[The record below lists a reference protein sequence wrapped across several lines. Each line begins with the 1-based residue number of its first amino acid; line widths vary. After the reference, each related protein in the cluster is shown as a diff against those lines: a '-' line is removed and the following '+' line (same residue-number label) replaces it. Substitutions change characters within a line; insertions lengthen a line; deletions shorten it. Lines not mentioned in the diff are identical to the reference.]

1 MHNAV
6 TAFKPL
12 GPNEYVVT
20 PFKAYAPFSYTY
32 TSGSSTNSGDLNI
45 SFGIKYTTVGGLRTE
60 DTSQELFDSVVQT
73 FYSPLPYAFYGID
86 SASYKPT
93 GSVFVV
99 SVTQDVFGE
108 EIRPGSFNI
117 SIGASSL
124 YDDTKGNLIIS
135 QSGTGYKI
143 GRIFYDKGIAVLKP
157 TSSIAGGGLT
167 TNGICIVSGT
177 AVNVSFSSS
186 VKLYEHNVQ
195 VKLTPTDFNFSG
207 YNPSTV
213 KPFYTGSSI
222 TPLQSMMSRSMNPS
236 SDVYVRPYITS
247 IGLYNANDE
256 LVAVAKLSNPIQR
269 TFDSKQTFV
278 VKFDT

>member
-1 MHNAV
+1 MNNPV

-32 TSGSSTNSGDLNI
+32 TSASSTNSSDLDI
-45 SFGIKYTTVGGLRTE
+45 LYGVKYSTASGLRVENST
-60 DTSQELFDSVVQT
+60 QEVFDSVVQT
-73 FYSPLPYAFYGID
+73 FYSAIPYTFYGID

-93 GSVFVV
+93 GSVFVI

-108 EIRPGSFNI
+108 EILPGSFNV
-117 SIGASSL
+117 SIGASSA
-124 YDDTKGNLIIS
+124 YDDSKGNLIIS
-135 QSGTGYKI
+135 NTKI
-143 GRIFYDKGIAVLKP
+143 GRIFYDKGIAVLRP
-157 TSSIAGGGLT
+157 TSSISGGGLT

-177 AVNVSFSSS
+177 SVNVSFSSS
-186 VKLYEHNVQ
+186 IMLHEHSVKLRLN
-195 VKLTPTDFNFSG
+195 PTDFNFSG
-207 YNPSTV
+207 YNPTTQ
-213 KPFYTGSSI
+213 KQFYTGSSI
-222 TPLQSMMSRSMNPS
+222 TPLESMVSRSMNPL

-256 LVAVAKLSNPIQR
+256 MVAVAKLSNPIQR
-269 TFDSKQTFV
+269 TFDSKQTFI